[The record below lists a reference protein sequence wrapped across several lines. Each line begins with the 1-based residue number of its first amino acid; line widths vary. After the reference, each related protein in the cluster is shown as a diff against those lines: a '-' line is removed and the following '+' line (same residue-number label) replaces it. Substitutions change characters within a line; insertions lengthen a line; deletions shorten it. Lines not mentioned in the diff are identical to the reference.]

1 MDIKN
6 TIINNYLSQ
15 QLMAPESR
23 EVQPIDVPSATE
35 LEDFKNCV
43 RMWLEV
49 DINIKKLQALVK
61 ERGVLKRELGAKIVS
76 FMSRFNIEDLNTRE
90 GKLRYKVT
98 QVKAPLSQTQ
108 IKSKIETSYQVGMPV
123 NELTSKVFER
133 ETKDKHSLR
142 RFK

>member
-1 MDIKN
+1 
-6 TIINNYLSQ
+6 
-15 QLMAPESR
+15 MAPESR

-98 QVKAPLSQTQ
+98 QVKTPLSQTQ

>member
-98 QVKAPLSQTQ
+98 QVKTPLSQTQ